1 MNRRGAGSLR
11 KAAFRGQAAGWMG
24 SMLLVAGV
32 QGWAADATASR
43 PLLQAALT
51 APNADGAAIF
61 ARLTAKNT
69 HRRTRVAALDRTA
82 FQAGRLR
89 LDLFPD
95 VVVEVESMDV
105 GFTGVE
111 GRTWTGRL
119 ADGGSAAFLI
129 RGDRVMGSIATA
141 KGNFQV
147 FPLGNG
153 LGAVV
158 EHDPSTL
165 PECGTGR
172 VLPPAELPGLR
183 PPVVNALDQFGPV
196 RSRRA
201 LAGPREAQLADTP
214 AANRVRVLVAY
225 TPGAQSLTS
234 LNLGMSMQE
243 LVDLAILESNQ
254 GYANSGVT
262 LRMELA
268 FLYETVFDETAAIE
282 NDVARFRGNGD
293 GFMDEVHTHRTN
305 YDADMCCLIVDGT
318 DPDWCGWAFGFDH
331 TDASNMFQASTYS
344 CVTGNFTFAHEFGH
358 TQGCRHD
365 NDGTLTPF
373 AYGHGFRNGNSWRT
387 IMAVAGTSTAP
398 RLNHWSNPNVNSPV
412 SPFTAM
418 GTAINGGNF
427 ANDCRSALNA
437 GDDAVVNHEL
447 TPLNAT
453 TPAGA
458 TIASDEV
465 ADKLVTGT
473 LSATSFTANSGSRVQ
488 FRAGTSI
495 SLGTGVWA
503 RQGSSFRARL
513 ATPLGDAPPV
523 ATLSTDSSSQA
534 EQRMETPR
542 HPEAQR

>member
-1 MNRRGAGSLR
+1 VA
-11 KAAFRGQAAGWMG
+11 
-24 SMLLVAGV
+24 LLVLAADG
-32 QGWAADATASR
+32 QGWAAEALASR

-51 APNADGAAIF
+51 APKAEGAAIF
-61 ARLTAKNT
+61 ARLSAKPT
-69 HRRTRVAALDRTA
+69 HRRARVAALDRAA

-95 VVVEVESMDV
+95 VVVEAESMDV

-119 ADGGSAAFLI
+119 ADGGSAAFVM
-129 RGDRVMGSIATA
+129 RGDRVVGSIATA

-147 FPLGNG
+147 FPLGDG
-153 LGAVV
+153 LCAVV

-165 PECGTGR
+165 PDCGTGR

-183 PPVVNALDQFGPV
+183 PPVVNPLDQFGPI
-196 RSRRA
+196 RSRRK
-201 LAGPREAQLADTP
+201 LAGPGEAQLADTP
-214 AANRVRVLVAY
+214 TANRVRVLVAY

-234 LNLGMSMQE
+234 LNLGMTMQE

-262 LRMELA
+262 MRMELA
-268 FLYETVFDETAAIE
+268 FLYETAYDETAAIE
-282 NDVARFRGNGD
+282 NDVTRFRGNGD
-293 GFMDEVHTHRTN
+293 GFMDEVHAHRTN

-318 DPDWCGWAFGFDH
+318 DPDWCGWAFGFDY
-331 TDASNMFQASTYS
+331 TDAANMFQASHYG

-358 TQGCRHD
+358 NQGCRHD

-398 RLNHWSNPNVNSPV
+398 RLNYWSNPNVNSPV

-418 GTAINGGNF
+418 GTAINGANF

-437 GDDAVVNHEL
+437 GDDVVVNHEL

-453 TPAGA
+453 TPVGA

-473 LSATSFTANSGSRVQ
+473 LTATSFTANSGSRVQ
-488 FRAGTSI
+488 LRAGTGI

-523 ATLSTDSSSQA
+523 ATQSSDPTLQA
-534 EQRMETPR
+534 QQRTETPR
-542 HPEAQR
+542 HQEAQR